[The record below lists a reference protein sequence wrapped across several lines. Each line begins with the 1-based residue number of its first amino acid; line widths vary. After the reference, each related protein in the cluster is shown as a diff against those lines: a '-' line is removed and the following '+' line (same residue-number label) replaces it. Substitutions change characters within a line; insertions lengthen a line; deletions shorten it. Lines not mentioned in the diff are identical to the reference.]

1 MITIPIDRNIIDHCK
16 AILNTT
22 NFGQR
27 GKADGNKVE
36 QYIGI
41 IGQSVIMDLL
51 GMPLIESAGG
61 FDGGI
66 DFTYNNKT
74 YDIKTMGRETYPQEH
89 YVNNLIAMQS
99 NYNVDRYI
107 FASINK
113 LTVELTICGWIDKK
127 SFKTNAIF
135 YPEGTIRTRSDG
147 TTFTTKAGLY
157 EIKNSE
163 LIKSNTL
170 DQFINQL
177 ND

>member
-16 AILNTT
+16 AILRTT

-51 GMPLIESAGG
+51 GMPLIESKEG

-74 YDIKTMGRETYPQEH
+74 YDIKTMGRETYPQDH

-99 NYNVDRYI
+99 DYNVDRYI

-113 LTVELTICGWIDKK
+113 LTIELTICGWIDKQG
-127 SFKTNAIF
+127 FKDKAIF
-135 YPEGTIRTRSDG
+135 YPEGATRTRSDG

-157 EIKNSE
+157 EIKNSD
-163 LIKSNTL
+163 LIRSNSL
-170 DQFINQL
+170 DKFINQL

>member
-66 DFTYNNKT
+66 DFIYNNKT

-113 LTVELTICGWIDKK
+113 LTVELTICGWIDKE
-127 SFKTNAIF
+127 SFKANAIF

-157 EIKNSE
+157 EIKNAQ
-163 LIKSNTL
+163 LIKSNTIN
-170 DQFINQL
+170 QFISQL

>member
-1 MITIPIDRNIIDHCK
+1 MITIPIDKNIIEHCK

-51 GMPLIESAGG
+51 GMPLIESKDG

-74 YDIKTMGRETYPQEH
+74 YDIKTMGRETYPQDH

-99 NYNVDRYI
+99 NYDVDRYI

-113 LTVELTICGWIDKK
+113 LTVELTICGWIDKE
-127 SFKTNAIF
+127 SFKANAIF
-135 YPEGTIRTRSDG
+135 YPEGSIRTRSDG

-157 EIKNSE
+157 EIKNSQ
-163 LIKSNTL
+163 LMRSNTL
-170 DQFINQL
+170 DQFIKQL

>member
-1 MITIPIDRNIIDHCK
+1 MITIPIDRNIVDHCK
-16 AILNTT
+16 TILSTT

-41 IGQSVIMDLL
+41 VGQSVIMDLL
-51 GMPLIESAGG
+51 GMPLIESKEG

-74 YDIKTMGRETYPQEH
+74 YDIKTMGRETYAQDH

-99 NYNVDRYI
+99 DYNVDRYI

-113 LTVELTICGWIDKK
+113 LTVELTICGWIDKQG
-127 SFKTNAIF
+127 FKDKAIF
-135 YPEGTIRTRSDG
+135 YPEGATRTRSDG

-157 EIKNSE
+157 EIKNFD
-163 LIKSNTL
+163 LIRSNSL
-170 DQFINQL
+170 DQFIKQL

>member
-1 MITIPIDRNIIDHCK
+1 MITIPIDRNIIEHCK

-51 GMPLIESAGG
+51 GMPLIESSGG

-66 DFTYNNKT
+66 DFTYNDKT
-74 YDIKTMGRETYPQEH
+74 YDIKTMGRETYPQDH

-99 NYNVDRYI
+99 NYDVDRYI

-113 LTVELTICGWIDKK
+113 LTVELTICGWIDKEN
-127 SFKTNAIF
+127 FKTNAIF
-135 YPEGTIRTRSDG
+135 YPEGSIRTRSDG

-157 EIKNSE
+157 EIKNSQ
-163 LIKSNTL
+163 LIKSNTI
-170 DQFINQL
+170 DEFIKQL